1 MNSQKWKIIHTGKS
15 SAEKI
20 MAIDAKLLDLPA
32 SGSKEPILHLYDW
45 DGPSATYGH
54 FIDPYRFV
62 DPEAASQLG
71 LQLARRPTGGGMIV
85 HLADLAFSMVI
96 PASHPGYS
104 VNVLENYAFVNQLI
118 IETIKNFTNNQNLP
132 HLFLRCDELKLS
144 NPIFKHF
151 CMAKPTKYDVMLEG
165 RKVGGGAQRRTKYGF
180 LHQGSISL
188 VSPPIDFLNKI
199 LLPQQGLLEAMQAT
213 THVLIPGE
221 LSLKQ
226 LADARQCLGRLLV
239 GVVHEG

>member
-15 SAEKI
+15 SAKKN
-20 MAIDAKLLDLPA
+20 MAIDAELLDLLA

-54 FIDPYRFV
+54 FIDPYLFI
-62 DPEAASQLG
+62 DPERASTLG
-71 LQLARRPTGGGMIV
+71 LQLARRPTGGGMIF
-85 HLADLAFSMVI
+85 HLADLAFSIVI

-104 VNVLENYAFVNQLI
+104 VNVLENYAFINHLV
-118 IETIKNFTNNQNLP
+118 IETIKKFTNNQNLP
-132 HLFLRCDELKLS
+132 HLFLRYNGSADS
-144 NPIFKHF
+144 NPICKHF

-188 VSPPIDFLNKI
+188 ASPPIDCLSKI
-199 LLPQQGLLEAMQAT
+199 LLPQQGLIEAMQAT
-213 THVLIPGE
+213 THVLIPGQ

-226 LADARQCLGRLLV
+226 LADARQCLGQLLV
-239 GVVHEG
+239 SVVHQG